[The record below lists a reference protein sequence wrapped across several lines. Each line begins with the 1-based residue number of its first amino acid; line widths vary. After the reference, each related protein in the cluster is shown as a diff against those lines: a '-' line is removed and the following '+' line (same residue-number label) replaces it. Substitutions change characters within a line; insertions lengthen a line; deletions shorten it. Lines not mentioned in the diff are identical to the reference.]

1 MVFIQQEN
9 PSSWVWRFGCVRSVL
24 ESSGCSIRA
33 PPAGGFAVKQRNAG
47 KFTAS
52 STETSG
58 ARRAAGRK
66 PASASSTEPQRKS
79 ETKRRKEQGLKQ
91 AGTSASPGGRT
102 DVSLT
107 WWTDRRQPHL
117 VDGRQPHLV
126 DGRQPH
132 LVDGRQPHLVDGQM
146 YGAQSEGR
154 HAAATRATRS
164 SNTQRQHEQ
173 HAAATRSSNTSDTQR
188 QHEQHAAATRAT
200 RSGNTQQ
207 RISHSEKQSNVTPLE
222 MKTAD
227 HSS

>member
-1 MVFIQQEN
+1 
-9 PSSWVWRFGCVRSVL
+9 VWRFGCVRSVL

-91 AGTSASPGGRT
+91 AG

-107 WWTDRRQPHL
+107 WWT
-117 VDGRQPHLV
+117 DGRQPHLV
-126 DGRQPH
+126 DGR
-132 LVDGRQPHLVDGQM
+132 
-146 YGAQSEGR
+146 
-154 HAAATRATRS
+154 
-164 SNTQRQHEQ
+164 
-173 HAAATRSSNTSDTQR
+173 TS
-188 QHEQHAAATRAT
+188 A
-200 RSGNTQQ
+200 S
-207 RISHSEKQSNVTPLE
+207 P
-222 MKTAD
+222 
-227 HSS
+227 